1 MVEEALVAEVEVE
14 DDSDVVVM
22 EHCNASIGLFSI
34 IV

>member
-1 MVEEALVAEVEVE
+1 MVEEALVAEVE

-22 EHCNASIGLFSI
+22 EHCNASIDLFSI

>member
-1 MVEEALVAEVEVE
+1 VVEEALVAEVEGE

-22 EHCNASIGLFSI
+22 EHCNASIDLFSI